1 MYVPRNPG
9 LAPRAL
15 FIPPAGKGATLDCS
29 GLLLFS
35 KARMGIR
42 YALTALGIGPGEAVL
57 APAYLTGS
65 ALAPFDWAGV
75 RCALYDVE
83 RTTLAPD
90 WGSVARAQARAK
102 ARALLLVHYF
112 GFPCDGG
119 VARAFCKAH
128 DLALIEDCAH
138 ALPPAPGEMGPGALG
153 DAAIF
158 SLRKLLPLPDGGAL
172 RLGPGRAVPACLPP
186 RRDSPVALAPLL
198 ARYVAQRLGVCRPS
212 RAARPPLPVADA
224 RPVEPATGI
233 SRWSRWLLSRLDAKA
248 ARRARHENYRIL
260 MQRVAGIPGLFPLF
274 PELPDSTCPQALPV
288 LVPAA
293 EQVAD
298 SLVTM
303 GVGAYRWPALPP
315 RCARASESARWLA
328 ERLLVLPVHQG
339 LHPVHLEYTADCL
352 ERALRAR

>member
-9 LAPRAL
+9 LPPRAL
-15 FIPPAGKGATLDCS
+15 FTPPGGMSGALDCA

-42 YALTALGIGPGEAVL
+42 YALSALGIGLGETVL

-75 RCALYDVE
+75 ACALYDVD

-90 WGSVARAQARAK
+90 WGSVAGVQTRVK

-112 GFPCDGG
+112 GLPCDGG
-119 VARAFCKAH
+119 IARAFCREH
-128 DLALIEDCAH
+128 GLALIEDCAH
-138 ALPPAPGEMGPGALG
+138 ALPPAPGEVGPGALG

-172 RLGPGRAVPACLPP
+172 RLGSGRRAPACLPP
-186 RRDSPVALAPLL
+186 RSDSPVALAPLL
-198 ARYVAQRLGVCRPS
+198 ARYVAQRLGMHRPS
-212 RAARPPLPVADA
+212 RAARPPLPVPDT
-224 RPVEPATGI
+224 RPEEPAVGI
-233 SRWSRWLLSRLDAKA
+233 SRWSRWLLSCLDAKA
-248 ARRARHENYRIL
+248 ARRTRRENYRLL
-260 MQRVAGIPGLFPLF
+260 MQRVAGIPGLLPLF
-274 PELPDSTCPQALPV
+274 PALPDGACPQVLPV

-298 SLVTM
+298 SLAAM
-303 GVGAYRWPALPP
+303 GVGAYRWPTLPP
-315 RCARASESARWLA
+315 RCARASETARWLA
-328 ERLLVLPVHQG
+328 GRLLALPVHQG
-339 LHPVHLEYTADCL
+339 LDPVHLEYTADCL
-352 ERALRAR
+352 ERVLHAR

>member
-1 MYVPRNPG
+1 M
-9 LAPRAL
+9 
-15 FIPPAGKGATLDCS
+15 
-29 GLLLFS
+29 
-35 KARMGIR
+35 
-42 YALTALGIGPGEAVL
+42 
-57 APAYLTGS
+57 
-65 ALAPFDWAGV
+65 

-274 PELPDSTCPQALPV
+274 PELPDGTCPQALPV